1 MGWTP
6 AEVRSCS
13 LADFVAAVD
22 GYLRSKGIESGGG
35 SDALTA
41 EDVRE
46 LLALLED

>member
-6 AEVRSCS
+6 SEVRACS

-35 SDALTA
+35 DVLTA
-41 EDVRE
+41 DDVRE